1 MNEEIMALRAMEEK
15 HGSIHKPMDANT
27 VRMNIMNYRE
37 MLAKDMDEF
46 IRRPSAKNFS
56 SLKMSMYWY
65 QYWSNKETYDE
76 VEE

>member
-1 MNEEIMALRAMEEK
+1 MNEEMLAFKAMEER

-27 VRMNIMNYRE
+27 VRMNVMNYRAT
-37 MLAKDMDEF
+37 LVRDLNEF
-46 IRRPSAKNFS
+46 IQRPSANNFT

-65 QYWSNKETYDE
+65 QYWNSKATYDE

>member
-1 MNEEIMALRAMEEK
+1 MNEEMLALKTMEET

-27 VRMNIMNYRE
+27 VRMNIMNYRM
-37 MLAKDMDEF
+37 MLTKDTDEF

-56 SLKMSMYWY
+56 SMKMSMYWY
-65 QYWSNKETYDE
+65 QYWSNKATYDE